1 MNDIYTEI
9 VKGAFTLGAV
19 ALGSVVA
26 LRVYFRQKEYELTK
40 QRYLEQGID
49 VVASELEG
57 ALGIVSHNYARS
69 LQLCK
74 FYRDS
79 GPKLDLKELE
89 RGFLELDSSKFHQ
102 IAHHRVSSL
111 LQNHVVWESFQS
123 AMAHATTAN
132 SVITQE
138 IPEAIRRFLEDPD
151 RFNDRKKLS
160 EDMVKELQET
170 HDQGSK
176 YANLIRELHTLSLLL
191 EAEPLSLKAIA
202 NFSSTPEASLLIKRL
217 RITFPVQIET
227 S

>member
-1 MNDIYTEI
+1 M
-9 VKGAFTLGAV
+9 
-19 ALGSVVA
+19 GSVVA

-57 ALGIVSHNYARS
+57 ALGVVSHNYARS

-74 FYRDS
+74 GYRDS
-79 GPKLDLKELE
+79 GPNLNLKELE
-89 RGFLELDSSKFHQ
+89 RGFLELNSSKFHE

-111 LQNHVVWESFQS
+111 LQNQVVWEAFQS
-123 AMAHATTAN
+123 AMSHATTAN

-138 IPEAIRRFLEDPD
+138 IPEAIRRFLENPD
-151 RFNDRKKLS
+151 KFNDRELLS
-160 EDMVKELQET
+160 GEMIEALKAR

-176 YANLIRELHTLSLLL
+176 YATLIRELHVLSLLL
-191 EAEPLSLKAIA
+191 EAEPLGLKAIA
-202 NFSSTPEASLLIKRL
+202 KFSSRPDAILLIERL
-217 RITFPVQIET
+217 RSTFPVQIET